1 MAAVATG
8 CLGRGAS
15 PPTSTCENTK
25 RPAVSMAV
33 RLSAPPSEHAA
44 DCLAR
49 SQSAVF
55 GVGAWG
61 DRTHDMLSI
70 NPTLQLWE
78 ARSLMY
84 ACNGCP
90 QAVFSRRWISRNHPE
105 WILHTAEGNVVH
117 PVGHTDEILL
127 NFANLNYQTLWAQRV
142 AGELEHD
149 GWTGVN
155 VIDADNDPDWDGVP
169 VDHAGRPIT
178 PQVQRNYL
186 GHALEVTR
194 AVIKTSGF
202 RLAAQNGPPSII
214 DSGQINSTDSVGV
227 GRGFALLTGPAWTE
241 LFNYFHVA
249 FGFRAAPV
257 VWDDQQR
264 LTRSQRVY
272 GLASYLL
279 VQTTLSVYGVRGP
292 LNPLYQTNLGDK
304 DEGEPIAQGAAWTRE
319 YPSGDVA
326 VNPSAAPA
334 KVAFNGYPNLTLPP
348 FTAAILAGKRVIR
361 SW

>member
-1 MAAVATG
+1 M
-8 CLGRGAS
+8 GR
-15 PPTSTCENTK
+15 PHDE
-25 RPAVSMAV
+25 M
-33 RLSAPPSEHAA
+33 
-44 DCLAR
+44 LA
-49 SQSAVF
+49 
-55 GVGAWG
+55 
-61 DRTHDMLSI
+61 I
-70 NPTLQLWE
+70 NPNLQLWQ

-90 QAVFSRRWISRNHPE
+90 QAVFSRTWISRNQPE
-105 WILHTAEGNVVH
+105 WILHTADGDVVH
-117 PVGHTDEILL
+117 PVGHADEILL
-127 NFANLNYQTLWAQRV
+127 NFANLNYQTLWAERV
-142 AGELEHD
+142 AGDLEHE

-155 VIDADNDPDWDGVP
+155 VIDADNDPDWEP
-169 VDHAGRPIT
+169 CRSIHAGRPIT

-202 RLAAQNGPPSII
+202 RLAAQTARPRS
-214 DSGQINSTDSVGV
+214 STAARSTAPIRSAWAGI
-227 GRGFALLTGPAWTE
+227 ALLTGPAWTQ

-257 VWDDQQR
+257 VWDDQRR

-279 VQTTLSVYGVRGP
+279 VQTTLSVYGARGP
-292 LNPLYQTNLGDK
+292 LNPLYQINLGDK

-334 KVAFNGYPNLTLPP
+334 KVAFNGIRSSPCRRSRRRFWP
-348 FTAAILAGKRVIR
+348 GKRVIR